1 VKLVAEDFHHIK
13 FPANG
18 TKKFWECVAERA
30 NEKLEEKQR
39 ATPDPRTEEIVELL
53 ERSKYLEE
61 QLLIAHNK
69 NTELKGNI
77 AMRREIQARAESEVE
92 E

>member
-1 VKLVAEDFHHIK
+1 MKFIMKFIAEDFHHIK

-53 ERSKYLEE
+53 KRCKEFHGLLCEAVKCGIDDDTTNLTERIEMA
-61 QLLIAHNK
+61 IA
-69 NTELKGNI
+69 
-77 AMRREIQARAESEVE
+77 
-92 E
+92 

>member
-30 NEKLEEKQR
+30 NERLEEKQR
-39 ATPDPRTEEIVELL
+39 ATPDPRTEEIVKLL
-53 ERSKYLEE
+53 ERCKYLEG
-61 QLLIAHNK
+61 QLLIAHDK
-69 NTELKGNI
+69 NTELKRDI
-77 AMRREIQARAESEVE
+77 ANAVARQTEA
-92 E
+92 